1 MCIRE
6 RVKTELAKNYNPIKL
21 VKGFGTF
28 TSPRYTLHRVIDK
41 YNDVMENCQKAGK
54 GVTIGPMTIYHA
66 ANNVSKDFAHPDE
79 DRWSKIVEAAK
90 KAN

>member
-1 MCIRE
+1 MKIR
-6 RVKTELAKNYNPIKL
+6 KWQ
-21 VKGFGTF
+21 
-28 TSPRYTLHRVIDK
+28 DK

-79 DRWSKIVEAAK
+79 DRWSKIVKAATDAK
-90 KAN
+90 

>member
-1 MCIRE
+1 
-6 RVKTELAKNYNPIKL
+6 
-21 VKGFGTF
+21 
-28 TSPRYTLHRVIDK
+28 
-41 YNDVMENCQKAGK
+41 MENCQKAGK